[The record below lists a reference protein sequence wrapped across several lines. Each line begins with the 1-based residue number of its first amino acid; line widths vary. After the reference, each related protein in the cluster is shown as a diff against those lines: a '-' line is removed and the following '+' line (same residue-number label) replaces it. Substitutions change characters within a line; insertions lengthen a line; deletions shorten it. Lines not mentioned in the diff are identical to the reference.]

1 MERSNRLAERRRLGA
16 AALELPRS
24 TMISRSSDDSV
35 WGAVRV
41 VREAVDDMR
50 RRKKRGGSHR
60 DLAGAVNAA
69 AMPESGRQRGPETGR
84 LETPCECAGDG
95 ESLCPVWS

>member
-50 RRKKRGGSHR
+50 QEEEARWKPPRFGGRRQCSGYARERETKGPGNRAIR
-60 DLAGAVNAA
+60 DAV
-69 AMPESGRQRGPETGR
+69 
-84 LETPCECAGDG
+84 
-95 ESLCPVWS
+95 